1 MTEPR
6 RYDFRKGH
14 QDPDAKHLD
23 LRQGAPRAGT
33 TTRPPPP

>member
-23 LRQGAPRAGT
+23 LRQGHRAPGHT
-33 TTRPPPP
+33 PPPPP